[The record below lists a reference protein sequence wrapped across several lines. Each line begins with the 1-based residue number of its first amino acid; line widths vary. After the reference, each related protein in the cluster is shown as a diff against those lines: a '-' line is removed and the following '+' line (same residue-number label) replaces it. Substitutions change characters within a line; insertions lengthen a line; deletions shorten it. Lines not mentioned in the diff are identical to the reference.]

1 MEAQPSGSHSS
12 HWDRRWRRAPAVS
25 HEQPRREST
34 GVKVPSYLS
43 GLAVFLPSPTHVSD
57 TLQGLWA
64 PCCLH
69 NPPPPPRKL
78 QFWFSQLCGERG
90 SPSPWFLLAWGDEE
104 TSSSAPTRLRSP
116 SPVSNAAPPCWRM
129 PGFQARPSSQ
139 AAGLCSPPS
148 LSSPLSVM
156 PALNVP
162 TCSALTHLKTTEK
175 GPFVTPLL
183 SSVAALLPLQKL
195 LFKKSFTLPSSLPQL
210 TFLTHFSLHFCSSQ
224 SKNSSPQG
232 YWEPVYFK
240 IQCTF
245 FSPYFILPF

>member
-1 MEAQPSGSHSS
+1 MAWLCFS
-12 HWDRRWRRAPAVS
+12 RAPPTCPTLCRAS
-25 HEQPRREST
+25 GPPAAST
-34 GVKVPSYLS
+34 H
-43 GLAVFLPSPTHVSD
+43 T
-57 TLQGLWA
+57 A
-64 PCCLH
+64 PYS
-69 NPPPPPRKL
+69 RKL

-116 SPVSNAAPPCWRM
+116 SPVSDAAPPYWRM
-129 PGFQARPSSQ
+129 PGLQARPSSQ
-139 AAGLCSPPS
+139 AVGLCSPPS

-156 PALNVP
+156 PAPWWVPALNVP

-183 SSVAALLPLQKL
+183 SSVVAFLPLQKL

-224 SKNSSPQG
+224 SNNNSPQG
-232 YWEPVYFK
+232 YREPVYFK
-240 IQCTF
+240 IKYMF